1 MAGLRNWELA
11 LIMLPKTRSALV
23 VAAIAFAFCATLP
36 LFAATAADS
45 QRNAMASPAPE
56 TTPMPPTDEAAAQ
69 QASQPAGAPASG
81 AEPPT
86 ATSVAAAD
94 ANHFEDSVVA
104 LVNDRPISQYDLNQR
119 MALVMSTS
127 NIPSTPEM
135 KKKIHDQ
142 VLEQL
147 ETELI
152 QRQEALKNDITVSSV
167 EVDKQIQAIL
177 TDNHLTLDQLKAVL
191 ARGRVDI
198 STLRAQIAAQL
209 LWQKTVEQQYG
220 GRVNITPEQVDAEM
234 ARIAEGQNKVHYV
247 VSEIFLA
254 VDNPDEDEKVLKN
267 AQSLLAQMQAGAP
280 FASIARQFSQSPSG
294 AEGGDI
300 GLIYDGQL
308 APELSA
314 ALAKLKTGDLSP
326 PVRSTGGY
334 YILALRQRLEPV
346 GTKIE
351 DTSGQPKILP
361 SALPLARLLFPLGGP
376 KPAQALVD
384 KVLAYAAD
392 LGSHVANCEMLP
404 KIAAQVKG
412 AVFMNLGMARLADL
426 SQQIR
431 DVLAKT
437 ESGGVAKPFLSDA
450 GVELF
455 VRCDKAVVK
464 QLVYVLPK
472 RQAVEQQ
479 LFEEQIS
486 AMARRYNR
494 DLKRNADIEVR

>member
-1 MAGLRNWELA
+1 MAGLCNWELA
-11 LIMLPKTRSALV
+11 LIMLPKTHSALV

-36 LFAATAADS
+36 LLAATAADP
-45 QRNAMASPAPE
+45 QRNAMVAPAPQ
-56 TTPMPPTDEAAAQ
+56 TTPMPPTDEVAAQ
-69 QASQPAGAPASG
+69 QMSQPAGAPALG

-86 ATSVAAAD
+86 ATSAAAAD

-135 KKKIHDQ
+135 KKKIRDQ

-167 EVDKQIQAIL
+167 EVDKQIQAIV
-177 TDNHLTLDQLKAVL
+177 TDNHLSLDQLKAVL
-191 ARGRVDI
+191 ARGHVEL

-220 GRVNITPEQVDAEM
+220 GRVNVTPEQVDAEM

-247 VSEIFLA
+247 VSEIFLP
-254 VDNPDEDEKVLKN
+254 VDNPDEDEKILKN
-267 AQSLLAQMQAGAP
+267 AQGLLTQIQGGAP
-280 FASIARQFSQSPSG
+280 FPAIARQFSQSPSG

-314 ALAKLKTGDLSP
+314 ALAKMKTGEVSS

-361 SALPLARLLFPLGGP
+361 STLPLARLLLPIGRN
-376 KPAQALVD
+376 PAKAMVENAL
-384 KVLAYAAD
+384 KYAA
-392 LGSHVANCEMLP
+392 SISNNVNSCEMLSKVSAKVP
-404 KIAAQVKG
+404 GSVY
-412 AVFMNLGMARLADL
+412 MNFGMARLADL
-426 SQQIR
+426 SPQVR
-431 DVLAKT
+431 DALSRT
-437 ESGGVAKPFLSDA
+437 EPGGAAQPFMSDA

-455 VRCDKAVVK
+455 VRCDKAVIK
-464 QLVYVLPK
+464 QQVYVLPK
-472 RQAVEQQ
+472 REDVERQ
-479 LFEEQIS
+479 LFSDQIS
-486 AMARRYNR
+486 ALARRYAR
-494 DLKRNADIEVR
+494 DLNRNADIEVR

>member
-1 MAGLRNWELA
+1 
-11 LIMLPKTRSALV
+11 MLPKTRPALA
-23 VAAIAFAFCATLP
+23 VAVIAFAFGAMLP

-45 QRNAMASPAPE
+45 QRNAMASPAPQS
-56 TTPMPPTDEAAAQ
+56 TPMPPTDEAAAQ
-69 QASQPAGAPASG
+69 QAPPTGGAPEAV
-81 AEPPT
+81 APPPT
-86 ATSVAAAD
+86 ATSPAAAD
-94 ANHFEDSVVA
+94 TNHFEDSVVA

-127 NIPSTPEM
+127 NIPPTPEM
-135 KKKIHDQ
+135 RKKIRDQ

-152 QRQEALKNDITVSSV
+152 QRQEALKNDVTVSSV

-177 TDNHLTLDQLKAVL
+177 TDNRLTLDQLKAVL
-191 ARGRVDI
+191 ARGRVEL
-198 STLRAQIAAQL
+198 STLRGQIAAQI
-209 LWQKTVEQQYG
+209 LWQKTVEQQYAS
-220 GRVNITPEQVDAEM
+220 RVNVSAEQVDAEM

-267 AQSLLAQMQAGAP
+267 AQSLLTQIQGGAP
-280 FASIARQFSQSPSG
+280 FPAIARQFSQSPSG

-314 ALAKLKTGDLSP
+314 ALAKMKTGELSP

-361 SALPLARLLFPLGGP
+361 STLPLARLLLPLGP
-376 KPAQALVD
+376 KPAKTMIENAL
-384 KVLAYAAD
+384 KYAA
-392 LGSHVANCEMLP
+392 SISSQVTSCEMLSKVATKVP
-404 KIAAQVKG
+404 GSVY
-412 AVFMNLGMARLADL
+412 MNFGMARLADL
-426 SQQIR
+426 SPQVR
-431 DVLAKT
+431 NALAKT
-437 ESGGVAKPFLSDA
+437 EPGGAAEPFMSDA

-455 VRCDKAVVK
+455 VRCDKALVK
-464 QLVYVLPK
+464 QQVYVLPK
-472 RQAVEQQ
+472 REDVERQ
-479 LFEEQIS
+479 LFSEQIS
-486 AMARRYNR
+486 AMARRYSR